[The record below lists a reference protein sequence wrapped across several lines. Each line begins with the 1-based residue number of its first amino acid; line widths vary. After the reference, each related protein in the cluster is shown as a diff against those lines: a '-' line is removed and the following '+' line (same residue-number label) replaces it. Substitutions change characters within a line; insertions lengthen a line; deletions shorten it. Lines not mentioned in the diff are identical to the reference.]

1 MPYLIVMI
9 DPKILFK
16 LKKMEFRV
24 KSLVEGKLVGIHR
37 SPYHGFSVEFKEHRS
52 YNPGDPLKYVDWK
65 VYARTDKFFVK
76 LFEQET
82 NLTAWIL
89 VDVSSSMDY
98 GEPRKFDYAA
108 TLAALWSY
116 LLIQQKD
123 EVGLLLFSDKVLHEL
138 PPSSTRRQLF
148 KIFELLDSFK
158 PIGKTNIDQA
168 LHKVSDNLTRKGVVI
183 LISDLWQPH
192 EQVLPSLQ
200 LVRTK
205 DNHMM
210 VFHVISNDEL
220 VLPAERLRFKDLEVN
235 DEILANPTDIRDS
248 YERLLKAWIDEYRV
262 NCLKYQIAY
271 QFTPTY
277 EPIEKIV
284 LPFLSLRR

>member
-37 SPYHGFSVEFKEHRS
+37 SPYHGFSVEFKEHRG

-116 LLIQQKD
+116 LLTQQKD
-123 EVGLLLFSDKVLHEL
+123 EVGLLLFSDKVLQEL

-158 PIGKTNIDQA
+158 PIGKTAIDQA
-168 LHKVSDNLTRKGVVI
+168 LHTVSDNLNRKGVVI

-192 EQVLPSLQ
+192 EQVLPGLQ
-200 LVRTK
+200 LVRAK

-220 VLPAERLRFKDLEVN
+220 VLPTERLRFKDLEVN
-235 DEILANPTDIRDS
+235 EEILANPTDIQDS
-248 YERLLKAWIDEYRV
+248 YERLLKTWIDEYRV

>member
-37 SPYHGFSVEFKEHRS
+37 SPYHGFSVEFKEHRG

-76 LFEQET
+76 LFERET

-116 LLIQQKD
+116 LLTQQKD
-123 EVGLLLFSDKVLHEL
+123 EVGLLLFSDKVLQEL

-158 PIGKTNIDQA
+158 PIGKTAIDQA
-168 LHKVSDNLTRKGVVI
+168 LHTVSDNLNRKGVVI

-192 EQVLPSLQ
+192 EQVLPGLQ
-200 LVRTK
+200 LVRAK

-220 VLPAERLRFKDLEVN
+220 VLPTERLRFKDLEVN
-235 DEILANPTDIRDS
+235 EEILANPTDIQDS
-248 YERLLKAWIDEYRV
+248 YERLLKTWIDEYRV
-262 NCLKYQIAY
+262 NCLRYQIAY

>member
-24 KSLVEGKLVGIHR
+24 KSLVEGRLVGIHR
-37 SPYHGFSVEFKEHRS
+37 SPYHGFSVEFKEHRG

-116 LLIQQKD
+116 LLTQQKD
-123 EVGLLLFSDKVLHEL
+123 EVGLLLFSDKVLQEL

-158 PIGKTNIDQA
+158 PIGKTAIDQA
-168 LHKVSDNLTRKGVVI
+168 LHTVSDNLNRKGVVI

-192 EQVLPSLQ
+192 EQVLPGLQ
-200 LVRTK
+200 LVRAK

-220 VLPAERLRFKDLEVN
+220 VLPTERLRFKDLEVN
-235 DEILANPTDIRDS
+235 EEILANPTDIQDS
-248 YERLLKAWIDEYRV
+248 YERLLKTWIDEYRV

>member
-37 SPYHGFSVEFKEHRS
+37 SPYHGFSVEFKEHRG

-76 LFEQET
+76 LFERET

-89 VDVSSSMDY
+89 VAVSSSMDY

-116 LLIQQKD
+116 LLTQQKD
-123 EVGLLLFSDKVLHEL
+123 EVGLLLFSDKILQEL

-158 PIGKTNIDQA
+158 PIGKTAIDQA
-168 LHKVSDNLTRKGVVI
+168 LHTVSDNLNRKGVVI

-192 EQVLPSLQ
+192 EQVLPGLQ
-200 LVRTK
+200 LVRAK

-220 VLPAERLRFKDLEVN
+220 VLPTERLRFKDLEVN
-235 DEILANPTDIRDS
+235 EEILANPTDIQDS
-248 YERLLKAWIDEYRV
+248 YERLLKTWIDEYRV
-262 NCLKYQIAY
+262 NCLRYQIAY